1 MAQVQLIFAGEV
13 LEGFQAAEVRRTV
26 GERLKLDDAR
36 LDKLFS
42 GAQVIIKRGLTAP
55 VANQWVAQFRA
66 MGAKLHVRDEP
77 LALHPA
83 MASPAAP
90 PAVQAPAPA
99 APRLVTPPP
108 MVLAPIAEAAV
119 PAPPAA
125 GEGLSLL
132 PLGDP
137 HAAPAPA
144 PIATHAAE
152 TADTITC
159 PVCGEEQP
167 KRILCRACAAD
178 MPRGIANKLAEEE
191 AERARRREEALARRG
206 VRPGSAAQRKAGG
219 STGGASRFAADS
231 DRFDADDEPLFGL
244 SFEGRMGRMRY
255 FLGGLLFL
263 LSVAWASILAA
274 LMPGMLTGAMLVIG
288 LAFGLVWSI
297 RLTVLRLHDIGHSGW
312 WVLATFIPW
321 LGQIM
326 SIVLLLWP
334 GNADDNEY
342 GAPPSQ
348 DGAKAAVAVL
358 VALLLTVAWGA
369 KTAISAFE
377 QKVQELQEE
386 AEAEGIDGE
395 DGGLPDAALPPA
407 SELRRVLRSDAA
419 VDEFSRYMGLP
430 GHRAFAVS
438 DGGAW
443 GWHGGA
449 ARPNQAIDTA
459 LAECERRRQPYT
471 PECRPVHLNN
481 DWMSN

>member
-83 MASPAAP
+83 MATPAAP
-90 PAVQAPAPA
+90 PAVSAPAPA

-108 MVLAPIAEAAV
+108 MVLTPIAEAAV

-125 GEGLSLL
+125 SEGLSLL

-152 TADTITC
+152 AVETITC

-178 MPRGIANKLAEEE
+178 MPRGIANKLADEE
-191 AERARRREEALARRG
+191 AERTRRREEALARRG
-206 VRPGSAAQRKAGG
+206 ARPGSASGRKTGG
-219 STGGASRFAADS
+219 STGGASRFDGDS
-231 DRFDADDEPLFGL
+231 YRVETDDAPLFGL

-263 LSVAWASILAA
+263 LSFSWVSILAA

-297 RLTVLRLHDIGHSGW
+297 RLTVLRLHDIGQSGW
-312 WVLATFIPW
+312 WVLATLIPW

-334 GNADDNEY
+334 GNSDDNEY
-342 GAPPSQ
+342 GSPPSQ

-369 KTAISAFE
+369 KTAINAFE

-419 VDEFSRYMGLP
+419 VGEFSRYMGMP
-430 GHRAFAVS
+430 GHRAFAIS
-438 DGGAW
+438 DAGAW
-443 GWHGGA
+443 GWHSGA

-459 LAECERRRQPYT
+459 LGECERRRQPYT

-481 DWMSN
+481 DWVSN